1 MRSQGKERPAHY
13 WFSFV
18 SDWLGKWREFF
29 GQSHDEVNK
38 KKTKQRRITFDTRWK
53 IALLR
58 SGLFLNCNRFF
69 VFFNTF
75 PRSPICLK
83 IPKRQEVALMMSNE
97 GAPPTSNLDG
107 KRKRW
112 EKTGIQ
118 REEIGVVEGA
128 EEKVRE
134 ESPISIREQILDQ
147 KGEVEKG

>member
-1 MRSQGKERPAHY
+1 M
-13 WFSFV
+13 
-18 SDWLGKWREFF
+18 
-29 GQSHDEVNK
+29 
-38 KKTKQRRITFDTRWK
+38 
-53 IALLR
+53 
-58 SGLFLNCNRFF
+58 
-69 VFFNTF
+69 
-75 PRSPICLK
+75 K

-134 ESPISIREQILDQ
+134 ESPISIREQILGQ
-147 KGEVEKG
+147 KGEVER

>member
-58 SGLFLNCNRFF
+58 CGLFLNCNRFF

-118 REEIGVVEGA
+118 RDRGRGRGGR
-128 EEKVRE
+128 KGPRRE
-134 ESPISIREQILDQ
+134 SNFNPRTNFRS
-147 KGEVEKG
+147 KGRGWKRLR

>member
-1 MRSQGKERPAHY
+1 M
-13 WFSFV
+13 
-18 SDWLGKWREFF
+18 
-29 GQSHDEVNK
+29 
-38 KKTKQRRITFDTRWK
+38 
-53 IALLR
+53 
-58 SGLFLNCNRFF
+58 
-69 VFFNTF
+69 
-75 PRSPICLK
+75 K